1 MMGILNREDGQ
12 LFQVIN
18 AVFTNLWQLFSD
30 ISTHKDSLKVDPQV
44 LHS

>member
-12 LFQVIN
+12 LFQVID
-18 AVFTNLWQLFSD
+18 AAFTNLWQLFSD